1 MRKGRFQS
9 KRVIKASRTID
20 EFVITLSDTE
30 TIDISN
36 IFLHQTMKLMKVIG
50 LFIDIRM
57 RYDFDLFRGRE
68 KEIEY
73 FLLYDMHIFIYI
85 YIYRGIHFSL
95 YFHSKFLVLL
105 TKFCYF

>member
-20 EFVITLSDTE
+20 EFVITLSDAE

-85 YIYRGIHFSL
+85 YIEEFISL
-95 YFHSKFLVLL
+95 YIFTRNFS
-105 TKFCYF
+105 YY

>member
-20 EFVITLSDTE
+20 EFVITLSDAE

-73 FLLYDMHIFIYI
+73 FLLYDMHIYI